1 MIDIEPNQSY
11 EVTVTVRNIS
21 KRVRRIKFVKPKT
34 NKFRIDYE
42 AKGPVAAGLAVTM
55 NVIFETDNEGDF
67 HDVVEIGC
75 EDSKET
81 YKLLIHATK
90 PAADIQFEPL
100 ANFKFVPVGSTK
112 HEEIEFKNEG
122 LVTGNVTLEAMPESN
137 GKRASDLTIE
147 PSSFGLMPGERK
159 RVKVGLTTHETDFI
173 MRLIQVKVEDQD
185 RVRNIE
191 VTATSVEHSLSIVF
205 EEGGGQKSSLNF
217 GTLYMGERRE
227 YPAFLVNNGPKAVPF
242 NFKFLPGLRNLNED
256 DSNKSTTS
264 QAEEALISPAAA
276 GKEQTERVLT
286 TEPL

>member
-55 NVIFETDNEGDF
+55 NVIFETDSEGDF

-112 HEEIEFKNEG
+112 YEEIEFKNEG
-122 LVTGNVTLEAMPESN
+122 VVTGNVTLEAMAESN

-147 PSSFGLMPGERK
+147 PSSFSLMPGERK
-159 RVKVGLTTHETDFI
+159 KVKVGLTTHETDFI
-173 MRLIQVKVEDQD
+173 MRLVQVKVEDQD
-185 RVRNIE
+185 RIRNIE
-191 VTATSVEHSLSIVF
+191 VTSTSVEHSLSIVF
-205 EEGGGQKSSLNF
+205 EEGGG
-217 GTLYMGERRE
+217 
-227 YPAFLVNNGPKAVPF
+227 
-242 NFKFLPGLRNLNED
+242 
-256 DSNKSTTS
+256 
-264 QAEEALISPAAA
+264 
-276 GKEQTERVLT
+276 
-286 TEPL
+286 